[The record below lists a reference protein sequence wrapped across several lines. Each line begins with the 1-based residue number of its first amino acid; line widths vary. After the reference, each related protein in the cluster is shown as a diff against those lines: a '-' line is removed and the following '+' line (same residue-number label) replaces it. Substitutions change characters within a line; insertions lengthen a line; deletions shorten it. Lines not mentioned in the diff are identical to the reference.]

1 MAYGCF
7 IAEVDQKKHFLF
19 KHNDACVF
27 FLRTLIKTQEFSAI
41 GNRLR

>member
-1 MAYGCF
+1 MDVSLLKLIKRNIFYLS
-7 IAEVDQKKHFLF
+7 IMMR
-19 KHNDACVF
+19 VF